1 MRVLFWI
8 LASLSLA
15 VGLTLAAKYNTGM
28 VLLALPP
35 YRAELSLNLFLLL
48 SLGLF
53 LLLYA
58 AVRLAY
64 HMVTLPAYVRRFKE
78 SRRQKRA
85 RESFE
90 EALTAFFEGRFAI
103 AEKNAASAYAQG
115 ELPAISAVLAAR
127 AAHEQHDFDRRDAYL
142 AQAERQ
148 EDGAQAITRLITQ
161 AELLLDERRPQSAL
175 AALRELDKQGRKH
188 SHVLRLELKTQQ
200 QAKNWDQVPPLV
212 NQLVKR
218 DALDTGQAE
227 QLLVN
232 AYSESLKRKAHEGNV
247 LRDLW
252 SKIPSEYR
260 LNSKVALQGARAFVV
275 AGDHQTAFE
284 IVTKSLEAKWDSD
297 LAHFYGTCF
306 AKDEL
311 KQIERAENWLQEHPK
326 DAALLLSLA
335 RLSAKQELWGKARSF
350 LEASLALDPS
360 AESHLLMA
368 QLLEKLHKPEEACQH
383 YRQSLELCRQEA

>member
-1 MRVLFWI
+1 MRILFWI
-8 LASLSLA
+8 LAGLSLA

-53 LLLYA
+53 LLLYG

-90 EALTAFFEGRFAI
+90 EALTAFFEGRFAM

-115 ELPAISAVLAAR
+115 ELPAISAILAAR

-148 EDGAQAITRLITQ
+148 EEGQQAVTRLITQ

-175 AALRELDKQGRKH
+175 TVLRELEKQGRKH
-188 SHVLRLELKTQQ
+188 SHVLRLELKIQQ
-200 QAKNWDQVPPLV
+200 LAKNWDQVPSLV

-218 DALDTGQAE
+218 DALDSGQAE

-232 AYSESLKRKAHEGNV
+232 AYSESLKRKAQESHV
-247 LRDLW
+247 LRDFW
-252 SKIPSEYR
+252 SKIPGDYR

-284 IVTKSLEAKWDSD
+284 IVTKSLETQWDTD

-306 AKDEL
+306 AKDVL

-335 RLSAKQELWGKARSF
+335 RLCAKQELWGKARSF
-350 LEASLALDPS
+350 LEASLAVDPS